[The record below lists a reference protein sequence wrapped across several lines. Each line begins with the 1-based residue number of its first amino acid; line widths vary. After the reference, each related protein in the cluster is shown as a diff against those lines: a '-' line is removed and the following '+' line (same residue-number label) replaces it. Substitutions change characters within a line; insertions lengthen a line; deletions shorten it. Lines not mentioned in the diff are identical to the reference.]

1 MLRGH
6 GSSQSSSVRRVQDDP
21 REDSEEIDV
30 EIDSPIFEPGGSD
43 LRLKPAKTIKTQLKN
58 RAAITR
64 HLVDLYLDGKYKL
77 KDLGK
82 CMDLTGSELRR
93 EAYQVVPVHERP
105 DHEYLVAKR
114 DRSKKRTL
122 EERYMRDEITL
133 TEYNDMKDPETR
145 ERRLGRRSD
154 LPVTG
159 TAVYVRD
166 LRQGRVRPNP
176 LHGM

>member
-1 MLRGH
+1 MLKLIPR
-6 GSSQSSSVRRVQDDP
+6 SLNPEDP
-21 REDSEEIDV
+21 IYDS
-30 EIDSPIFEPGGSD
+30 
-43 LRLKPAKTIKTQLKN
+43 RPAKTIKTQLKN

-114 DRSKKRTL
+114 DQIQKTHPRRAIY
-122 EERYMRDEITL
+122 EGRDHADGVQRHEG
-133 TEYNDMKDPETR
+133 P
-145 ERRLGRRSD
+145 
-154 LPVTG
+154 
-159 TAVYVRD
+159 
-166 LRQGRVRPNP
+166 
-176 LHGM
+176 